1 MHFIWCKNF
10 KSSKKIMKK
19 ITLYEYI
26 TYISLVVLILI
37 IAIWN
42 SLISPSP
49 NLPRIIPTLIYNA
62 PLLVLR
68 IKLKQNKFSTYIM
81 TSYVMLLY
89 FVVGVGNTTSEHTF
103 NLGIIISI
111 LSLVIFVSSIFYVRE
126 KNNKSANDSV

>member
-1 MHFIWCKNF
+1 
-10 KSSKKIMKK
+10 MKK

-62 PLLVLR
+62 PLLVLM
-68 IKLKQNKFSTYIM
+68 IKLKRNKFSTYIM